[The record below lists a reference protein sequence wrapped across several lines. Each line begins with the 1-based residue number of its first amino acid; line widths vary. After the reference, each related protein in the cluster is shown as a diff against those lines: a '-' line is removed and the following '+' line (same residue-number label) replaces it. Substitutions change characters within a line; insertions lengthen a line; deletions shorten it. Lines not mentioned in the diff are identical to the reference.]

1 MVEERLAWVTL
12 RLIAPGVQARSGR
25 PLCSWHCCADDDD
38 DGRVGVTDATTGGG
52 VLVVLV
58 LEHATADIATVTARS
73 KVSMQASLRGGRG
86 AHARGTCFR
95 RSDHL

>member
-25 PLCSWHCCADDDD
+25 PLCSWHCCADAGG
-38 DGRVGVTDATTGGG
+38 GRVGITDATTGGG

-58 LEHATADIATVTARS
+58 LVHAAVTIATMTARVRLFIGS
-73 KVSMQASLRGGRG
+73 LGLMQASLRG
-86 AHARGTCFR
+86 AR
-95 RSDHL
+95 